1 MGGKIVELKNLF
13 LKNKKKIDLN
23 KYFRKGENFYSTE
36 NELFKSKSFR
46 KKYF

>member
-23 KYFRKGENFYSTE
+23 KYFRKGENF
-36 NELFKSKSFR
+36 LQQR
-46 KKYF
+46 K